1 MAVGKETEKGAGD
14 SLRSAVALYES
25 IEAEHMAALEATGI
39 VFAPYDAKRTEREGL
54 LRQLSERGGSHPQW
68 GSERGLR
75 PYERGL

>member
-54 LRQLSERGGSHPQW
+54 LRRLSERGLASAM
-68 GSERGLR
+68 GSERGPR